1 MREHVAPAV
10 VVMGVSGSGKTT
22 VGRQLARRLA
32 VPFVDADDL
41 HPPAN
46 RAKMA
51 GGTPLTDDDR
61 APWLEAVGRAIAEAD
76 GGAVVACSALRRRY
90 REAILAGA
98 GRAVV
103 FAHLSGDAG
112 LLHDRM
118 AARTD
123 HFMPPALLRSQLDTL
138 EPLDPAEPG
147 RSFAVSDE
155 PALVAS
161 RIHDWIT
168 TPKGSRT

>member
-1 MREHVAPAV
+1 MERNVTTPAI

-22 VGRQLARRLA
+22 VGQLLADRLR

-61 APWLEAVGRAIAEAD
+61 APWLEAVGRAMSAAD
-76 GGAVVACSALRRRY
+76 GGVVVACSALRRRY
-90 REAILAGA
+90 RDTIAAAAE
-98 GRAVV
+98 RPVR
-103 FAHLSGDAG
+103 FAHLAG
-112 LLHDRM
+112 PEALLHERM
-118 AARTD
+118 AARE

-147 RSFAVSDE
+147 RSFATAEE
-155 PALVAS
+155 PAYIAS

-168 TPKGSRT
+168 TEKDAAA